1 MNKESFTELKNR
13 LNPTEKALK
22 KIFRFSLRDEVR
34 NRKGMILFLDDRPE
48 QATILEG
55 LLSSSDSEIPLF
67 YARTVPEAKELVTKH
82 GEMSVKVCI
91 VDIELQGD
99 DGRSFISWLQES
111 HFDIPVIIST
121 GHGELK
127 DEIEREFPDSE
138 IFIKGHT
145 KIEELA
151 EALALTTPQST
162 NVIPTDNVS
171 PISGRASL
179 SSSFLKRIFSITL

>member
-13 LNPTEKALK
+13 LSSTEKALK

-34 NRKGMILFLDDRPE
+34 NRVGMILFLDDRPE

-55 LLSSSDSEIPLF
+55 LLSSARSDIPLM
-67 YARTVPEAKELVTKH
+67 YARNVPDAKELVTKH
-82 GEMSVKVCI
+82 GEKAVKVCI

-99 DGRSFISWLQES
+99 DGRSFIEWLQEN

-151 EALALTTPQST
+151 EALALTTPQSA
-162 NVIPTDNVS
+162 NVIPTDNIPSV
-171 PISGRASL
+171 SGRAYL
-179 SSSFLKRIFSITL
+179 SSSFLKRIFSIAF